1 MQNKRTKRTSHKPLH
16 LYAFGDNLN
25 KISDKLSGNLSDK
38 GANLLNSV
46 GSLATGASQALT
58 GGNSTGVGNAMNT
71 IGSLASNI
79 PGIGG
84 IVGAGIETLG
94 NLVNA
99 AFGSNIN
106 EENVQ
111 NIQNTN
117 MNMRNLS
124 VDQSSFDNLLAQQA
138 STTPLGTIDQ
148 SEVGTDGWFSNK
160 AKNLT
165 ADLNKKREA
174 ANLAAQNAFA
184 TGAENIEN
192 SQLQGLL
199 SNYMAKGGKIYI
211 KPSKRGTFTAA
222 AKKHGKGVQEFARQ
236 VLANK
241 DKYSSAMIKKAN
253 FARNASKWHDDGGN
267 LETLIQSI
275 NNRSNA
281 NFVKRLLDPNRSY
294 IQDWENPTNIAT
306 HKLSYATDDGKYIVY
321 PEVQSINGIL
331 HDYTD
336 PKYGHKKWDSLDNA
350 ILNGDTVNFDN
361 EIDAKRFTEEYKKYY
376 PKGHTFE
383 EGGRQDNKFSYV
395 APVDNT
401 YVNPTIPGPKYTD
414 REIKENEI
422 RKLLGIP
429 SGTPIPGHYLDGP
442 IESVSPEY
450 ELMGLGL
457 GSLAKKGITRLVN
470 NRKLLNAFEIV
481 NSPNTAITPNIIET
495 VSSPAKTAFNRAL
508 NMPLALL
515 NKGTMNWRLNSNTS
529 EADIRKILKTFNTT
543 WGKRYGYD
551 PIPLSLSKDW
561 KASREAIQN
570 ILNQHNTVVRG
581 VVMPR
586 GNNLDKVTRALSKKG
601 VEPTEQNIFEHIVT
615 TTAPYTGHGRA
626 SFNPKQMNEGVL
638 YTSNSYG
645 TALGYARPDQSGFK
659 DRGRIAKIRFNTDF
673 SGDDVGEWLLK
684 NDFRP
689 HENDF
694 YTTYALPYLV
704 KYGHSPSKDFRAIQ
718 KPLLDRYD
726 NLFKY
731 SVDYYKDIKDRIED
745 FRSTLPE
752 DVAKYLPKFRR
763 DDNIKNKIYNEMLG
777 RHILKEIMPFSELN
791 EIKRAI
797 GKFNSKAAKDLR
809 NKNFKGNYNLKTK
822 MLWREINS
830 GEDIREFV
838 SQHVLPNYKNQLIK
852 LGTSPKATNRLS
864 SNPYQHFLK
873 TGPIGEKVADFVEEI
888 PLDLLDRNSLY
899 ISRGHSNKYTK
910 GLSRKARKYGGDLYL
925 IDEHDTVADIG
936 MPNLYKNGG
945 EMNTHGANF
954 TNGIKTINEGGL
966 HETNPLSGVPMGIA
980 PDGEPNLVEQGEV
993 IYNNYV
999 YSNRL
1004 FPTKK
1009 VLQEAGLPTK
1019 YSNYSFAYIAE
1030 KLSKESE
1037 ERTNDPI
1044 SANGLRDNMN
1054 RLQKAQEAY
1063 KELNKIRKS
1072 SNKYSK
1078 GGHLYDGEDTSFIFT
1093 GEDGFRYRVPY
1104 TGAEPAEM
1112 ELIREEPLARL
1123 KNSSINLNPNI
1134 NPDLSNLHGL
1144 TTIDPK
1150 YSIPTPSERGLSQQ
1164 EIDDWMDED
1173 SKSLRRS
1180 TIGRYAPIM
1189 GSAINVLTDT
1199 LGITNKADYSNPN
1212 MIGNAASRIR
1222 NVSYTPVNN
1231 YLTYNPLDRNYYM
1244 NQLRSQAAAT
1254 RRAITNQSGG
1264 NRATAMAALLA
1275 ADNNAQLQAGNLA
1288 RQAEEYNRA
1297 QKERVETFNR
1307 GTHQLNSEGAMRASL
1322 ANQQADQIRLNA
1334 ALAQAQMQEGIDR
1347 TVSANKSANTNN
1359 FLQNL
1364 SDLGRENM
1372 QYNWLQD
1379 LIDSGAIKSF
1389 RRGGK
1394 LKNRRK

>member
-321 PEVQSINGIL
+321 PEVQSING
-331 HDYTD
+331 
-336 PKYGHKKWDSLDNA
+336 
-350 ILNGDTVNFDN
+350 
-361 EIDAKRFTEEYKKYY
+361 
-376 PKGHTFE
+376 
-383 EGGRQDNKFSYV
+383 
-395 APVDNT
+395 
-401 YVNPTIPGPKYTD
+401 
-414 REIKENEI
+414 
-422 RKLLGIP
+422 
-429 SGTPIPGHYLDGP
+429 
-442 IESVSPEY
+442 
-450 ELMGLGL
+450 
-457 GSLAKKGITRLVN
+457 
-470 NRKLLNAFEIV
+470 
-481 NSPNTAITPNIIET
+481 
-495 VSSPAKTAFNRAL
+495 
-508 NMPLALL
+508 
-515 NKGTMNWRLNSNTS
+515 
-529 EADIRKILKTFNTT
+529 
-543 WGKRYGYD
+543 
-551 PIPLSLSKDW
+551 
-561 KASREAIQN
+561 
-570 ILNQHNTVVRG
+570 
-581 VVMPR
+581 
-586 GNNLDKVTRALSKKG
+586 
-601 VEPTEQNIFEHIVT
+601 
-615 TTAPYTGHGRA
+615 
-626 SFNPKQMNEGVL
+626 
-638 YTSNSYG
+638 

-704 KYGHSPSKDFRAIQ
+704 KYSHSPSKDFRAIQ
-718 KPLLDRYD
+718 GPLLDRYD
-726 NLFKY
+726 NLFEY
-731 SVDYYKDIKDRIED
+731 SVDHYKDIKDRVED

-945 EMNTHGANF
+945 KMNTHGANF

-1063 KELNKIRKS
+1063 KELSKIRKS

-1134 NPDLSNLHGL
+1134 NPDLSNLHEP

-1334 ALAQAQMQEGIDR
+1334 ALAQAQMQEEIDR